1 MRDKNKV
8 LKQKSGRD
16 SGDGKNKL
24 VKEIEEEE
32 NMIKKNPSTVLVQK
46 KSVFTSLL
54 FVGWEIFAQL
64 PIHVYH

>member
-8 LKQKSGRD
+8 LKQKKSGRD

-32 NMIKKNPSTVLVQK
+32 NMILKKTR
-46 KSVFTSLL
+46 
-54 FVGWEIFAQL
+54 AQF
-64 PIHVYH
+64 